1 MYAFGFLTTKYSNA
15 HSKLKSCLEFWSM
28 ANKPY
33 VGEDGKIWILK
44 FMFFLLKTISQ
55 KKNIRP
61 LKKNEMI
68 TKW

>member
-1 MYAFGFLTTKYSNA
+1 MHLAFLQPSIQ
-15 HSKLKSCLEFWSM
+15 LKSCLEFWSM

-55 KKNIRP
+55 KKYKTF
-61 LKKNEMI
+61 KKKWNDNKMV
-68 TKW
+68 TK